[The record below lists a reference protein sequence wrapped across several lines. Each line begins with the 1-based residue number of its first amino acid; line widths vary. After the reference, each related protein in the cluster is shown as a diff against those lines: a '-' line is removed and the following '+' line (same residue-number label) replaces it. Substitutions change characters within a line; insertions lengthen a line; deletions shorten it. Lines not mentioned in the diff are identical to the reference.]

1 MNWHFVKVSIRELH
15 IWTPSSEIWAPC
27 HTLIYLCLVTSDQQ
41 ACVGCRPHM
50 LTHCFFSTRAKYRSW
65 YWHQVSF
72 GIYNTTGVLNYFCWW
87 AIKGQRQLKDRCL
100 RAKWTPFPYVL
111 LCCLKLTKIQTRM
124 DGGPDLAHRPPFEK
138 ACNTTWLPELLL

>member
-1 MNWHFVKVSIRELH
+1 MNWYFVKVSIRELH
-15 IWTPSSEIWAPC
+15 IEPLPLKFEPPAIPSFTYVWLR
-27 HTLIYLCLVTSDQQ
+27 LISKH
-41 ACVGCRPHM
+41 VGCRPHM

-87 AIKGQRQLKDRCL
+87 AIKDQRQLKDRCL

-111 LCCLKLTKIQTRM
+111 LCCLKLTKSQTRM
-124 DGGPDLAHRPPFEK
+124 DGGPDLAHGPPFEK